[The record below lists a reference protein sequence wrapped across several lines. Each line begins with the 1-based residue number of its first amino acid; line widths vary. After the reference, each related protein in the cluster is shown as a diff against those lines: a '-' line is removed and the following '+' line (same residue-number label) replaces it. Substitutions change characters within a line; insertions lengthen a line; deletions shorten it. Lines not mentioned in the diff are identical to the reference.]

1 MARKEQQKDFS
12 TKAWLSASPSSL
24 MGVRVCLC
32 KVFNIVA
39 VPPHWSLLSQ
49 VYPSCVHVFVYA
61 CASLWWETFFCNL
74 WFVCDCLHTF
84 VCVCFFLCVFMCLL
98 GRNCCE
104 WERRGILLA
113 QGMIGFYWAP
123 NWHWHHHSTWI
134 PTLWGKSSSSEASSF
149 GSSCHGISLKLI
161 FVAHVLFWVA
171 NFRRANWMFND
182 HVVDTV

>member
-1 MARKEQQKDFS
+1 MARKEKQKDFS

-32 KVFNIVA
+32 KGFNIVA

-84 VCVCFFLCVFMCLL
+84 VCVFLFVCVHVFAWKELLRMGETWYLACSRDDRLLL
-98 GRNCCE
+98 GSQLTLTSSLYMDSNALGEIFIIRS
-104 WERRGILLA
+104 IF
-113 QGMIGFYWAP
+113 I
-123 NWHWHHHSTWI
+123 WI
-134 PTLWGKSSSSEASSF
+134 IMPWDQSQAHF
-149 GSSCHGISLKLI
+149 CSSCL
-161 FVAHVLFWVA
+161 VLGCKF
-171 NFRRANWMFND
+171 
-182 HVVDTV
+182 